1 LGSSTLTEQRQMGLA
16 YESEF
21 ARLIL
26 VLGLTTFI
34 CFHVRRMY
42 DTREIEAILA
52 RPISRRVFVLAYYAA
67 FSVVAL
73 LLCLIL
79 APLMIGGLGAAG
91 IGFAEWEA
99 SLMLECLILV
109 AMSLFISMVLES
121 ATASVVAVLGFY
133 ALGRSAAF
141 FLAIAGAGTGAGD
154 QEGVNQGSN
163 AIIAIVAA
171 IMPRLDLFG
180 QSRWL
185 ITGPGGGWGL
195 GELLLQS
202 AIYIPLLLLATI
214 RDLEVK
220 AF

>member
-1 LGSSTLTEQRQMGLA
+1 MHEAPDVAVIVVALLATLAISLLLGSSTLVEQRQMRLA

-73 LLCLIL
+73 VLCLIL
-79 APLMIGGLGAAG
+79 VPLMIGGLGAAG

-109 AMSLFISMVLES
+109 AMSLFD
-121 ATASVVAVLGFY
+121 VVAGYTISIV
-133 ALGRSAAF
+133 SA
-141 FLAIAGAGTGAGD
+141 
-154 QEGVNQGSN
+154 
-163 AIIAIVAA
+163 
-171 IMPRLDLFG
+171 R
-180 QSRWL
+180 
-185 ITGPGGGWGL
+185 
-195 GELLLQS
+195 
-202 AIYIPLLLLATI
+202 
-214 RDLEVK
+214 RDLMVPERD
-220 AF
+220 